1 MTKIKAF
8 FLLTIIILA
17 YQYEFTTYADENID
31 STLISGNLVNRTNSE
46 TDLSGIE
53 VFMSVPDTTK
63 PPSVTVTETEGRFR
77 FTLVESILS
86 ENLYVFTVVYE
97 NAVYGT
103 SLTGEQMFSNKPI
116 LIEVYNSTNDQNV
129 LSVLNHSVFIGAID
143 KINMRIRVLEMQTL
157 YNDSLSTY
165 IPGDSPMSL
174 VRFGLPLGF
183 EKLSLDTV
191 LKFSEV
197 FEVNRG
203 FALNTSVP
211 PGEHE
216 VLYSYDLN
224 YNNTE
229 LFMGRSLPYSVE
241 SFRMMVPANIG
252 ELDFTGNGTKTVV
265 DVDGK
270 VYQLLEKKDL
280 LSSDEITVNYRG
292 LPEPSIYQR
301 FTNLFSYKN
310 FIIMAPLF
318 LAISLF
324 LIVVFSVWYYK
335 YAYSNN
341 QQNVDGLS
349 GKVEILKEIRI
360 NREKLKTGEL
370 DKEEFEFL
378 KLNLTYGKKCKKT
391 FGNQR
396 GHKFGTKE

>member
-292 LPEPSIYQR
+292 LPEPSMYQR

-370 DKEEFEFL
+370 DKEEFE
-378 KLNLTYGKKCKKT
+378 KIESELTDKWI
-391 FGNQR
+391 N
-396 GHKFGTKE
+396 

>member
-241 SFRMMVPANIG
+241 SFCMMVPANIG

-370 DKEEFEFL
+370 DKEEFE
-378 KLNLTYGKKCKKT
+378 KIESELTDKWI
-391 FGNQR
+391 N
-396 GHKFGTKE
+396 

>member
-229 LFMGRSLPYSVE
+229 LFMGRSLQYSVE

-370 DKEEFEFL
+370 DKEEFE
-378 KLNLTYGKKCKKT
+378 KIESELTDKWI
-391 FGNQR
+391 N
-396 GHKFGTKE
+396 

>member
-103 SLTGEQMFSNKPI
+103 SLTGERMFSNKPI

-370 DKEEFEFL
+370 DKEEFE
-378 KLNLTYGKKCKKT
+378 KIESELTDKWI
-391 FGNQR
+391 N
-396 GHKFGTKE
+396 

>member
-370 DKEEFEFL
+370 DKEEFATIESE
-378 KLNLTYGKKCKKT
+378 LTDKWI
-391 FGNQR
+391 N
-396 GHKFGTKE
+396 

>member
-1 MTKIKAF
+1 MAKIKAF

-370 DKEEFEFL
+370 DKEEFE
-378 KLNLTYGKKCKKT
+378 KIESELTDKWI
-391 FGNQR
+391 N
-396 GHKFGTKE
+396 

>member
-324 LIVVFSVWYYK
+324 LIDVFSVWYYK

-370 DKEEFEFL
+370 DKEEFE
-378 KLNLTYGKKCKKT
+378 KIESELTDKWI
-391 FGNQR
+391 N
-396 GHKFGTKE
+396 

>member
-103 SLTGEQMFSNKPI
+103 SLTGEQMVSNKPI

-229 LFMGRSLPYSVE
+229 L
-241 SFRMMVPANIG
+241 
-252 ELDFTGNGTKTVV
+252 
-265 DVDGK
+265 
-270 VYQLLEKKDL
+270 
-280 LSSDEITVNYRG
+280 
-292 LPEPSIYQR
+292 
-301 FTNLFSYKN
+301 
-310 FIIMAPLF
+310 
-318 LAISLF
+318 
-324 LIVVFSVWYYK
+324 
-335 YAYSNN
+335 
-341 QQNVDGLS
+341 
-349 GKVEILKEIRI
+349 
-360 NREKLKTGEL
+360 
-370 DKEEFEFL
+370 
-378 KLNLTYGKKCKKT
+378 C
-391 FGNQR
+391 
-396 GHKFGTKE
+396 

>member
-1 MTKIKAF
+1 
-8 FLLTIIILA
+8 
-17 YQYEFTTYADENID
+17 
-31 STLISGNLVNRTNSE
+31 
-46 TDLSGIE
+46 
-53 VFMSVPDTTK
+53 MSVPDTTK

-370 DKEEFEFL
+370 DKEEFE
-378 KLNLTYGKKCKKT
+378 KIESELTDKWI
-391 FGNQR
+391 N
-396 GHKFGTKE
+396 

>member
-1 MTKIKAF
+1 
-8 FLLTIIILA
+8 
-17 YQYEFTTYADENID
+17 
-31 STLISGNLVNRTNSE
+31 
-46 TDLSGIE
+46 
-53 VFMSVPDTTK
+53 
-63 PPSVTVTETEGRFR
+63 
-77 FTLVESILS
+77 
-86 ENLYVFTVVYE
+86 
-97 NAVYGT
+97 
-103 SLTGEQMFSNKPI
+103 
-116 LIEVYNSTNDQNV
+116 
-129 LSVLNHSVFIGAID
+129 
-143 KINMRIRVLEMQTL
+143 MQTL

-203 FALNTSVP
+203 FALSTSVP

-370 DKEEFEFL
+370 DKEEFE
-378 KLNLTYGKKCKKT
+378 KIESELTDKWI
-391 FGNQR
+391 N
-396 GHKFGTKE
+396 

>member
-103 SLTGEQMFSNKPI
+103 SITGEQMFSNKPI

-370 DKEEFEFL
+370 DKEEFE
-378 KLNLTYGKKCKKT
+378 KIESELTDKWI
-391 FGNQR
+391 N
-396 GHKFGTKE
+396 

>member
-63 PPSVTVTETEGRFR
+63 PPTVTVTETEGRFR

-370 DKEEFEFL
+370 DKEEFE
-378 KLNLTYGKKCKKT
+378 KIESELTDKWI
-391 FGNQR
+391 N
-396 GHKFGTKE
+396 

>member
-53 VFMSVPDTTK
+53 VLMSVPDTTK

-370 DKEEFEFL
+370 DKEEFE
-378 KLNLTYGKKCKKT
+378 KIESELTDKWI
-391 FGNQR
+391 N
-396 GHKFGTKE
+396 

>member
-103 SLTGEQMFSNKPI
+103 SLTGEQMVSNKPI

-370 DKEEFEFL
+370 DKEEFE
-378 KLNLTYGKKCKKT
+378 KIESELTDKWI
-391 FGNQR
+391 N
-396 GHKFGTKE
+396 

>member
-103 SLTGEQMFSNKPI
+103 SLTGEQIFSNKPI

-341 QQNVDGLS
+341 QQNVDVLS

-370 DKEEFEFL
+370 DKEEFE
-378 KLNLTYGKKCKKT
+378 KIESELTDKWI
-391 FGNQR
+391 N
-396 GHKFGTKE
+396 

>member
-1 MTKIKAF
+1 MTKINAF

-370 DKEEFEFL
+370 DKEEFE
-378 KLNLTYGKKCKKT
+378 KIESELTDKWI
-391 FGNQR
+391 N
-396 GHKFGTKE
+396 

>member
-370 DKEEFEFL
+370 DKEEFE
-378 KLNLTYGKKCKKT
+378 KIESELTDKWI
-391 FGNQR
+391 N
-396 GHKFGTKE
+396 

>member
-157 YNDSLSTY
+157 YNDSLSTN

-370 DKEEFEFL
+370 DKEEFE
-378 KLNLTYGKKCKKT
+378 KIESELTDKWI
-391 FGNQR
+391 N
-396 GHKFGTKE
+396 

>member
-229 LFMGRSLPYSVE
+229 LFMGRSLPYYVE

-370 DKEEFEFL
+370 DKEEFE
-378 KLNLTYGKKCKKT
+378 KIESELTDKWI
-391 FGNQR
+391 N
-396 GHKFGTKE
+396 

>member
-103 SLTGEQMFSNKPI
+103 SLTGEQIFSNKPI

-370 DKEEFEFL
+370 DKEEFE
-378 KLNLTYGKKCKKT
+378 KIESELTDKWI
-391 FGNQR
+391 N
-396 GHKFGTKE
+396 

>member
-17 YQYEFTTYADENID
+17 YQYEFTTYADEKID

-97 NAVYGT
+97 DAVYGT

-370 DKEEFEFL
+370 DKEEFE
-378 KLNLTYGKKCKKT
+378 KIESELTDKWI
-391 FGNQR
+391 N
-396 GHKFGTKE
+396 

>member
-335 YAYSNN
+335 YTYSNN

-370 DKEEFEFL
+370 DKEEFE
-378 KLNLTYGKKCKKT
+378 KIESELTDKWI
-391 FGNQR
+391 N
-396 GHKFGTKE
+396 

>member
-157 YNDSLSTY
+157 YNHSLSTY

-224 YNNTE
+224 YNNAE
-229 LFMGRSLPYSVE
+229 LFMGRSLPYYVE

-370 DKEEFEFL
+370 DKEEFE
-378 KLNLTYGKKCKKT
+378 KIESELTDKWI
-391 FGNQR
+391 N
-396 GHKFGTKE
+396 

>member
-1 MTKIKAF
+1 MTKINAF

-103 SLTGEQMFSNKPI
+103 SLTGEQMVSNKPI

-370 DKEEFEFL
+370 DKEEFE
-378 KLNLTYGKKCKKT
+378 KIESELTDKWI
-391 FGNQR
+391 N
-396 GHKFGTKE
+396 

>member
-116 LIEVYNSTNDQNV
+116 LIEVYNSINDQNV

-370 DKEEFEFL
+370 DKEEFE
-378 KLNLTYGKKCKKT
+378 KIESELTDKWI
-391 FGNQR
+391 N
-396 GHKFGTKE
+396 